1 MVHLPPL
8 TTKRISIYSDGSS
21 GGSAKGAIGWG
32 WIVTDWED
40 ILGTGSGAEPTG
52 TNNAAE
58 LQGAIDGLRFI
69 VERGL
74 HLDNVI
80 ELVSDSTYTLGVAN
94 GEFDPQKNL
103 ERAAEIR
110 ALAILTKAHCRWIKG
125 HSGDAFNDKADE
137 LAKFARDKLAP
148 DKGIRR
154 RHRRRELRRQKRAIV
169 KAYKR
174 GDIYREPLK
183 S

>member
-1 MVHLPPL
+1 M

-21 GGSAKGAIGWG
+21 GGNAKGAIGWG
-32 WIVTDWED
+32 WIVTDWDD

-58 LQGAIDGLRFI
+58 LQGAIDGLKFI

-74 HLDNVI
+74 HIDNVI
-80 ELVSDSTYTLGVAN
+80 ELVSDSTYTLGIAK

-110 ALAILTKAHCRWIKG
+110 ALAILTQAKCRWIKG

-137 LAKFARDKLAP
+137 LAKFARDKLCP

-154 RHRRRELRRQKRAIV
+154 RHRRREERRLKRDKV
-169 KAYKR
+169 KAFKR
-174 GDIYREPLK
+174 GELFREPLRF
-183 S
+183 